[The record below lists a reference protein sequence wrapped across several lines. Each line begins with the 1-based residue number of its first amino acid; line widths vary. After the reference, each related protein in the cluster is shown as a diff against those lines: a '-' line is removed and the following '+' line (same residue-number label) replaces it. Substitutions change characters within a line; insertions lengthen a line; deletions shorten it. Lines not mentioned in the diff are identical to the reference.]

1 VAQAGVSEVLT
12 VGIDDSPPPPME
24 IGEPGEDDF
33 TGYEVDILEAVA
45 GRLGVGLRYRRA
57 VWSQI
62 LAELGAGSIDV
73 VCTAATYTE
82 ERAREFD
89 YGRPYL
95 DMALAV
101 VVRADDDA
109 DSLDGRA
116 FAVRI
121 ATTAEDCIRA
131 RLRPSRV
138 TTFEYNRETYDA
150 LAGGEAD
157 AVVDDS
163 PIAAWFARQ
172 DPRLRVVKTL
182 PGTESHYAM
191 MFARGSELRSRM
203 DAALL
208 ALEEEGAL
216 ERLRRKW
223 FTDA

>member
-1 VAQAGVSEVLT
+1 MAEAVLI

-24 IGEPGEDDF
+24 LGEPGEDDF

-45 GRLGVGLRYRRA
+45 GRLGMGLRYRRA

-62 LAELGAGSIDV
+62 LAELAAGSIDV
-73 VCTAATYTE
+73 VCTAATWTE

-95 DMALAV
+95 DMALAA
-101 VVRADDDA
+101 VVRADADV
-109 DSLDGRA
+109 DSLEGRA
-116 FAVRI
+116 FAVRV
-121 ATTAEDCIRA
+121 ATTAEDYIRS

-150 LAGGEAD
+150 LARGEAE

-163 PIAAWFARQ
+163 PIAAWFAKE
-172 DPRLRVVKTL
+172 DSRLRVLTML

-191 MFARGSELRSRM
+191 MFARGNELRTRV
-203 DAALL
+203 DGALRT
-208 ALEEEGAL
+208 LEEEGEL
-216 ERLRRKW
+216 DRLRRRW
-223 FTDA
+223 FT